1 MSIRCTLSAL
11 FILSALSCGAFFAD
25 RDSISVKQSLFNA
38 VDKLSL
44 TRLENK
50 FGKTEEQLTR
60 VMLKSLAKF
69 RKSEERL
76 IKKLKAKDSIAA
88 LQKSRSLTEQ
98 YDRLSSQIQSP
109 EKFLSENLSGNY
121 IAGLDSLKTLLD
133 FRQSGLK
140 ELAAVPRL
148 QGMDDLKKRISL
160 LQVQMNTASTLKK
173 FVVQQQTQWKEQLSR
188 LGLTKELLHFKKQA
202 YYYQQEINE
211 YKQLLNDPDKLAQ
224 KALSIASTL
233 PAYKA
238 FMAQNSQLA
247 QLFRIP
253 GANPGA
259 AGGVPGL
266 QTQNQVQQQLQQQ
279 LSGAGANSFQQLQEQ
294 AGGVLNDMKS
304 KLNEWGDGD
313 GELPMPDFKPNQ
325 QKTKKLLKRLEFG
338 INVQSQRSSN
348 ILPST
353 TDIGLQAGYKLN
365 DKSVIGVGVAYK
377 MGWGKNLSDIRITH
391 EGVGLRSFADV
402 KLKKSIWITGAFEY
416 NYQQSIR
423 SVEQLKD
430 LTAWQKSAMLGVS
443 KKYRIGN
450 AGRQGNLQLLW
461 DFLSYSQVPRTPAIK
476 FRLGYQL

>member
-1 MSIRCTLSAL
+1 MSIKYTLSAL
-11 FILSALSCGAFFAD
+11 FLLSALNCGAFFAG
-25 RDSISVKQSLFNA
+25 RDSVSLKQTLFNA
-38 VDKLSL
+38 VDQLSL

-50 FGKTEEQLTR
+50 FAKTEKQLTH
-60 VMLKSLAKF
+60 VMLRSLEKF
-69 RKSEERL
+69 RRSEDRL
-76 IKKLKAKDSIAA
+76 LKKLKSKDSIAA
-88 LQKSRSLTEQ
+88 NLKAKDFAEKYNRI
-98 YDRLSSQIQSP
+98 SSQIQSP
-109 EKFLSENLSGNY
+109 EKQLSENLSGGY
-121 IAGLDSLKTLLD
+121 VARLDSLRTLLD
-133 FRQSGLK
+133 FRQAGLA
-140 ELAAVPRL
+140 EDVSVPQL
-148 QGMDDLKKRISL
+148 KAIGDLKRRIRL
-160 LQVQMNTASTLKK
+160 LQVQMNTADAVKK
-173 FVVQQQTQWKEQLSR
+173 FVANQQAQWKEQLSR
-188 LGLTKELLHFKKQA
+188 LGLAKELLQFKKQA

-233 PAYKA
+233 PAYKS

-247 QLFRIP
+247 QLFRMP

-266 QTQNQVQQQLQQQ
+266 QTQNQVQQLLQQQ

-338 INVQSQRSSN
+338 LNVQSQRSSN

-353 TDIGLQAGYKLN
+353 TDVGLQAGYKLN

-377 MGWGKNLSDIRITH
+377 MGWGKNLSEIRITH
-391 EGVGLRSFADV
+391 EGVGLRSFADI

-416 NYQQSIR
+416 NYQQAIR

-430 LTAWQKSAMLGVS
+430 LTAWQKSAMLGIS

-450 AGRQGNLQLLW
+450 AGRQGKLQLLW

>member
-1 MSIRCTLSAL
+1 MSALFLLSAL
-11 FILSALSCGAFFAD
+11 NCGAFFTG
-25 RDSISVKQSLFNA
+25 RDSVSLKQTLFNA
-38 VDKLSL
+38 VDQLSL

-50 FGKTEEQLTR
+50 FAKTEEQLTR
-60 VMLKSLAKF
+60 VMLRSLTKF

-76 IKKLKAKDSIAA
+76 LKKLKAKDSIAA
-88 LQKSRSLTEQ
+88 SLKAKNFAEK
-98 YDRLSSQIQSP
+98 YDRISAQIQSP
-109 EKFLSENLSGNY
+109 EKGLSENFSGGY
-121 IAGLDSLKTLLD
+121 IARLDSLQTLLD
-133 FRQSGLK
+133 FRQAGLT
-140 ELAAVPRL
+140 EGASVPQL
-148 QGMDDLKKRISL
+148 QAISDLKKRINL
-160 LQVQMNTASTLKK
+160 LQVQMNTADALKK
-173 FVVQQQTQWKEQLSR
+173 FVVQQQTQWKEQLGR

-247 QLFRIP
+247 QLFRMP

-266 QTQNQVQQQLQQQ
+266 QTQNQVQQLLQQQ

-338 INVQSQRSSN
+338 LNVQSQRSSN

-353 TDIGLQAGYKLN
+353 TDVGLQAGYKLN
-365 DKSVIGVGVAYK
+365 DKSVIGVGIAYK
-377 MGWGKNLSDIRITH
+377 MGWGKNLSEIRITH

-416 NYQQSIR
+416 NYQQAIR

-430 LTAWQKSAMLGVS
+430 LTAWQKSAMLGIS

-450 AGRQGNLQLLW
+450 AGRQGKLQLLW